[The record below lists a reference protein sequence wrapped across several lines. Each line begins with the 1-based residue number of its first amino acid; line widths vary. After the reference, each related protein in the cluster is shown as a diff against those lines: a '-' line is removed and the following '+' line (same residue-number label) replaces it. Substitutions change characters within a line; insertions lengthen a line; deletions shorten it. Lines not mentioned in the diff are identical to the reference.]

1 MNLLNGKYVFQKRKR
16 ILWNTLWTAGSKS
29 KELRGSLAIIPRE
42 RVPATAGHPIQYG
55 RTRLDEGR
63 WPAGEEATGGGAIA
77 GKPRT
82 SPANSYRALQ
92 ATIFNDSGAK
102 RQRRRRGSH
111 QARRC
116 GRGGTEV
123 NGQLATADLQVRQAG
138 ESGARRRT
146 TKEKNWRL
154 H

>member
-1 MNLLNGKYVFQKRKR
+1 MNLLNEKYIFQKRKC

-42 RVPATAGHPIQYG
+42 RVPATAGHTIQYG

-63 WPAGEEATGGGAIA
+63 RPAGEETTGSGVIA

-123 NGQLATADLQVRQAG
+123 NDWLATADLQVRQAG
-138 ESGARRRT
+138 ESGARHRT
-146 TKEKNWRL
+146 MKEKNWRL